1 MPMLVL
7 TYDRQFVKGYWRKSK
22 SEIPS
27 HALYEV
33 YAQSDVPI
41 FLNFL
46 TFFLP
51 MAAADKVFKDFN
63 SVSGILDAV
72 EKHKNLGLS
81 ENKVLEVI
89 QFREEFKETP
99 VFRQYRELH
108 IETSKGKAR
117 GADAFG
123 KALVQLGYR
132 SGYTRNVTIRNCRRW
147 ALQEA
152 GTYLSIAIRK

>member
-1 MPMLVL
+1 MLVL
-7 TYDRQFVKGYWRKSK
+7 TYEREFVKGYWRKSK
-22 SEIPS
+22 WEIPS
-27 HALYEV
+27 HAFYEV
-33 YAQSDVPI
+33 YAQDDVPI

-51 MAAADKVFKDFN
+51 MATADKAFKNFN
-63 SVSGILDAV
+63 SVGSILDAV
-72 EKHKNLGLS
+72 ERHKKLGPS

-89 QFREEFKETP
+89 QFREEYKETP

-108 IETSKGKAR
+108 IATSKGRAR

-152 GTYLSIAIRK
+152 GTYQAIAI